1 MASSSAACVFGEARL
16 ISSTSSR
23 FANTG
28 PGRNSNSFVFWLKTF
43 TPVTSEGSRSGVNWR
58 RENEQS
64 IERASAFA
72 SIVFPTPGKSSMIR
86 WPSAIRQSTASRSVS
101 CVACTTC
108 ARLSTIFWTDS
119 AASLSTRSLPT
130 ASSIHSLQA
139 GRHLVEDR
147 RGDPFLRC
155 FLDTPLARTRNE
167 DDLVVGGVEADVVAT
182 HVVEDDQVDSLVAEL
197 LPRPLEPVLTAIGCE
212 AHQHATRSRI
222 TPGTELLEDVGCR
235 LERDRP
241 RTVVLRAL
249 RLLGPGRAVVGDR
262 RGHHDHVGVAARQRF
277 PGDVF
282 GGRRLHHVHS
292 YGNGHREVRGDERD
306 VGAAAARLRCD
317 GRAHPPG
324 RAVAEEAD

>member
-43 TPVTSEGSRSGVNWR
+43 TPVTSEGSRSGVNCR
-58 RENEQS
+58 REKEQS

-86 WPSAIRQSTASRSVS
+86 WPSATRQRTASRNVS
-101 CVACTTC
+101 SGACTTC

-147 RGDPFLRC
+147 CGDPLLRC
-155 FLDTPLARTRNE
+155 SLDAPLARTRNE
-167 DDLVVGGVEADVVAT
+167 DDLVVGGVETDVVAA

-197 LPRPLEPVLTAIGCE
+197 LPGALEHALSAIGRE
-212 AHQHATRSRI
+212 AHQQLAVRAPSA
-222 TPGTELLEDVGCR
+222 EL
-235 LERDRP
+235 
-241 RTVVLRAL
+241 A
-249 RLLGPGRAVVGDR
+249 
-262 RGHHDHVGVAARQRF
+262 
-277 PGDVF
+277 
-282 GGRRLHHVHS
+282 
-292 YGNGHREVRGDERD
+292 
-306 VGAAAARLRCD
+306 
-317 GRAHPPG
+317 
-324 RAVAEEAD
+324 